1 MCSDADLIKITSA
14 CTEAQTAQIYDFF
27 VRKSLITP
35 IILAVALFACVFAP
49 ALRPLVLVV
58 GLVAAVFLPFAAI
71 WHQTASEGP
80 SYQRNLY
87 GALALALIL
96 ISPAITALVINAA
109 A

>member
-1 MCSDADLIKITSA
+1 MHTVADLIKITDA
-14 CTEAQTAQIYDFF
+14 CAEASSTPIYDFS

-49 ALRPLVLVV
+49 ALHPMVLIV

-71 WHQTASEGP
+71 WHQAASEGP

-96 ISPAITALVINAA
+96 ISPAITALVMNTAA
-109 A
+109 

>member
-1 MCSDADLIKITSA
+1 MHTVADLIKITSA
-14 CTEAQTAQIYDFF
+14 CTEAPSPQIYDFF

-49 ALRPLVLVV
+49 ALRPMVLVA

-96 ISPAITALVINAA
+96 ISPAITALVMNTAA
-109 A
+109 

>member
-1 MCSDADLIKITSA
+1 MHTVADLIKITSA
-14 CTEAQTAQIYDFF
+14 CTEAPSTQIYNFF

-49 ALRPLVLVV
+49 ALRPMVLVA

-96 ISPAITALVINAA
+96 ISPAITALVMNTAA
-109 A
+109 